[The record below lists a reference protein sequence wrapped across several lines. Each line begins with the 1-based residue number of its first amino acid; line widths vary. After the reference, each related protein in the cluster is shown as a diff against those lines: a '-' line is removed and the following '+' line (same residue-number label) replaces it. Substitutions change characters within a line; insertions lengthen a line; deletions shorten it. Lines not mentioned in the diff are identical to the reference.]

1 MASSMSSRSAIAVP
15 PTSYISIRRSSL
27 LLITLGSFALG
38 TLIANMTSR
47 SWRRVQRYI
56 DSRRSNGGRR
66 PVIVCFGDSITQGGH
81 SPEHVGWVGRLE
93 DFYCRKADVLN
104 RGFSG
109 YNTDWLSR
117 MLVDLFS
124 RMFRRRPPV
133 LVTIWLGANDATVES
148 SRQHVPLWKYK
159 ENLEKMVRF
168 FKGLGRR
175 DRQVAILL
183 VTPPPLHEGKWLA
196 FLRSS
201 CPTSLLDRSFA
212 RTASYA
218 LAAREVG
225 QAIKVPVVDIHSS
238 FGVQIEE
245 AVGGEGMPQDETYA
259 SFLSDGLHLN
269 EKGNRRAFEAVRDSI
284 KHHFPWLDPINLE
297 TQAPGWESLRSLYLD
312 EAEGRGEKG
321 EGGTVPLY
329 SSKSSVIFNAY

>member
-1 MASSMSSRSAIAVP
+1 M
-15 PTSYISIRRSSL
+15 
-27 LLITLGSFALG
+27 
-38 TLIANMTSR
+38 
-47 SWRRVQRYI
+47 
-56 DSRRSNGGRR
+56 
-66 PVIVCFGDSITQGGH
+66 IVCFGDSITQGGH

-175 DRQVAILL
+175 DRQV
-183 VTPPPLHEGKWLA
+183 
-196 FLRSS
+196 
-201 CPTSLLDRSFA
+201 
-212 RTASYA
+212 
-218 LAAREVG
+218 
-225 QAIKVPVVDIHSS
+225 
-238 FGVQIEE
+238 
-245 AVGGEGMPQDETYA
+245 
-259 SFLSDGLHLN
+259 
-269 EKGNRRAFEAVRDSI
+269 RRAESGTEGATRPDSRCLRVSNDYVNNICGADSFSMEANVCVCTT
-284 KHHFPWLDPINLE
+284 P
-297 TQAPGWESLRSLYLD
+297 Y
-312 EAEGRGEKG
+312 
-321 EGGTVPLY
+321 
-329 SSKSSVIFNAY
+329 